1 MSCQITDIIGYRNNL
16 GVLVGTANLNV
27 IAVPDTSRS
36 TYDYAGDWHPNV
48 MFNPLIVGNP
58 SLAHGQIATT
68 DVNGEWT
75 HVLPNASAETHPVS
89 PEQKWSLLFPD
100 GSVLTGE
107 VPAVA
112 GPLTVDDLVQTYGW
126 VWASSL
132 YVAPVTEGSV
142 ARGTATFSG
151 AGSTV
156 SVVFATPFAAATY
169 QLTWGSSVDANTLE
183 AMPVSYTNKTTSGF
197 DLVAKDA
204 AYVGTVDWEAKL

>member
-1 MSCQITDIIGYRNNL
+1 MSCHITDIIGYRSNL

-36 TYDYAGDWHPNV
+36 TYDYAGDWRPNV

-126 VWASSL
+126 AWASQQ
-132 YVAPVTEGSV
+132 YVAPVTEGSLAGGIV
-142 ARGTATFSG
+142 SFTGASNTA
-151 AGSTV
+151 
-156 SVVFATPFAAATY
+156 SVVFTTPFATANY
-169 QLTWGSSVDANTLE
+169 RIWRCSSVDANTGE
-183 AMPVSYTNKTTSGF
+183 PMDVSYTNKTTSGF
-197 DLVAKDA
+197 DFVAKDA

>member
-1 MSCQITDIIGYRNNL
+1 MSCQITDIIGYRSNL
-16 GVLVGTANLNV
+16 GALVGTANLNV

-126 VWASSL
+126 AWSSSV
-132 YVAPVTEGSV
+132 YVAPVTPGTL
-142 ARGTATFSG
+142 ARGIASFTGASSSVTILFS
-151 AGSTV
+151 SPFV
-156 SVVFATPFAAATY
+156 SSGYGLKLAPSYDAATEPKVY
-169 QLTWGSSVDANTLE
+169 YS
-183 AMPVSYTNKTTSGF
+183 NKSATGF
-197 DLVAKDA
+197 DIVVSDS
-204 AYVGTVDWEAKL
+204 AYVGTVDWEATL